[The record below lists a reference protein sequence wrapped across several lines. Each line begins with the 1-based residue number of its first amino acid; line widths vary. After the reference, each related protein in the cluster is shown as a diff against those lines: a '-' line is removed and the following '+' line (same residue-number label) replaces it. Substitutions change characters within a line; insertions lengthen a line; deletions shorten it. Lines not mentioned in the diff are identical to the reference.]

1 MADGSN
7 GHIVIKTNLKIES
20 TQTDLRFKLLL
31 LLGALFSSR
40 RVVGDGRISQPAPN
54 QRAPR
59 RLIGDHGRKPLTLHE
74 GRREAFATP
83 PKSYGRLLG
92 RRRRHR
98 DLPRPA
104 RGVDHPAVTLRGL
117 HPSSETG
124 DIRRRGFSGLDGAAA
139 RVPRAFNLSLSVDN
153 PRGSTFDVCV
163 GGEAAVLYDG
173 VPLATGLAEGR
184 CVPPGGAWRGAIHA
198 ASGGVG
204 LPPELA
210 ALMATEK
217 RDEGD
222 VKLEVRL
229 ISLNYGWYVRCT
241 PSLVGGAASPI
252 PCTGHILKDQSD
264 GIRRVIRD

>member
-1 MADGSN
+1 MEE
-7 GHIVIKTNLKIES
+7 NLLPCTRDDE
-20 TQTDLRFKLLL
+20 KLL
-31 LLGALFSSR
+31 
-40 RVVGDGRISQPAPN
+40 
-54 QRAPR
+54 PR
-59 RLIGDHGRKPLTLHE
+59 RQNPMAGCLVAG
-74 GRREAFATP
+74 
-83 PKSYGRLLG
+83 
-92 RRRRHR
+92 
-98 DLPRPA
+98 
-104 RGVDHPAVTLRGL
+104 AVTAIFLVL
-117 HPSSETG
+117 PVTG